1 MIQAIRSILSM
12 YQWRLPKTLVA
23 LLQHHNYK
31 VIPFV
36 QTFWHTENFSAFGDD
51 IVYRPSRPARL
62 LVSVYRVGSLAQ
74 AVFAGWLIYQWYTNG
89 QTGWWAF
96 GLAVLIVYPLVWAHV
111 LCLMVWMGR
120 LTRPKQLG
128 KAILCRILEAQ
139 VQRLRERHNFKVV
152 AIAGSVG
159 KTSTKAA
166 VAKTLEASKR
176 VLWQTGNYNDR
187 LTVPLV
193 FFGHTLPG
201 LFNLPAWIRIWVH
214 NARAIRREYPYDVV
228 VIEIGTDGP
237 GQIEAFAY
245 LKPEIVIITAIT
257 PEHMEYFGTL
267 DAVANEEL
275 TAMDF
280 AGKTL
285 VNVDDTPSE
294 YIKGREFSSYG
305 LSPTATYY
313 ASSRKQNGLKG
324 QEMTVFLG
332 KKHKFQVTIPMLGV
346 QGAKIAVAAAATA
359 HLLGETNEDIEKGLK
374 TIEPFAGR
382 MRLFAGIKKSTLID
396 DTYNASPIAVNA
408 ALDVLYAT
416 PAKQRIAILGSMN
429 ELGDYSRDAHNEVGV
444 HCDPKKLDLVVTI
457 GADARDY
464 LAPVAEQQGCKVKVF
479 MSPYEAG
486 SYIKK
491 QLKKEAVV
499 LAKGSQ
505 NGVFAEEALKELLAN
520 KNDSAEFVRQSPYW
534 LDVKRSQFS
543 DTYKAF

>member
-1 MIQAIRSILSM
+1 MIQTIRGLFSI
-12 YQWRLPKTLVA
+12 YQWRLPKILVA

-31 VIPFV
+31 VVPYMRV
-36 QTFWHTENFSAFGDD
+36 FWHTENFSSFGDD
-51 IVYRPSRPARL
+51 IVYRASTPAAL
-62 LVSVYRVGSLAQ
+62 LVGVYRVGSLAQ
-74 AVFAGWLIYQWYTNG
+74 IVLAGWLIYQWYVHD

-96 GLAVLIVYPLVWAHV
+96 GLAVLIMYPLVWAHV
-111 LCLMVWMGR
+111 LCLTVWLGR

-139 VQRLRERHNFKVV
+139 VKQLRARHDFKVV

-193 FFGHTLPG
+193 FFGHPLPG
-201 LFNLPAWIRIWVH
+201 LFNVPAWIKIWAH
-214 NARAIRREYPYDVV
+214 NSRAIRRDYQYDVV
-228 VIEIGTDGP
+228 VVEIGTDGP

-267 DAVANEEL
+267 DAVAEEEL
-275 TAMDF
+275 TAMSF
-280 AGKTL
+280 AEKTL
-285 VNVDDTPSE
+285 INIDDTPAE
-294 YIKGREFSSYG
+294 YIKNREFSSYG
-305 LSPTATYY
+305 LSPNATYY
-313 ASSRKQNGLKG
+313 ASKRKQNGLKG
-324 QEMTVFLG
+324 QEMTVYLG
-332 KKHKFQVTIPMLGV
+332 KKHKFQVTVPMLGM
-346 QGAKIAVAAAATA
+346 QGAKISVAAAATA
-359 HLLGETNEDIEKGLK
+359 HLLGESNEDIEKGLK

-382 MRLFAGIKKSTLID
+382 MRLFKGIKKSTLID

-416 PAKQRIAILGSMN
+416 PATQRIAILGSMN
-429 ELGDYSRDAHNEVGV
+429 ELGDYSRDAHNEVGA

-464 LAPVAEQQGCKVKVF
+464 LVPIAEQQGCKVRAF

-486 SYIKK
+486 VYIKK

-520 KNDSAEFVRQSPYW
+520 KNDSVDFVRQSPYW
-534 LDVKRSQFS
+534 LDVKRSQFP
-543 DTYKAF
+543 DTFKAL

>member
-1 MIQAIRSILSM
+1 MIQTIRSLFSI

-31 VIPFV
+31 VVPYV
-36 QTFWHTENFSAFGDD
+36 QTFWHTENFSSFGDD
-51 IVYRPSRPARL
+51 IVYRSSIPARL
-62 LVSVYRVGSLAQ
+62 LVGVYRIGVMAQ
-74 AVFAGWLIYQWYTNG
+74 IVLGGWLVYQWYAN
-89 QTGWWAF
+89 QQVGWWAF
-96 GLAVLIVYPLVWAHV
+96 GLALFFSYPLVWAHV
-111 LCLMVWMGR
+111 LCLMVWLGR
-120 LTRPKQLG
+120 LARPKQLG

-139 VQRLRERHNFKVV
+139 VQRLRERHHFKIV

-166 VAKTLEASKR
+166 VAKTLETSKR

-201 LFNLPAWIRIWVH
+201 LFNVPAWIKIWVH

-267 DAVANEEL
+267 SAVADEEL

-280 AGKTL
+280 AKKAL
-285 VNVDDTPSE
+285 VNVDDTPLE
-294 YIKGREFSSYG
+294 YIKDKEFSSYG

-313 ASSRKQNGLKG
+313 ASKRKQNGLKG
-324 QEMTVFLG
+324 QEMTVYLG
-332 KKHKFQVTIPMLGV
+332 KKHRFQVTVPMLGV

-359 HLLGETNEDIEKGLK
+359 HLLGESNEDIEKGLK

-382 MRLFAGIKKSTLID
+382 MRLFEGIKKSTLID

-408 ALDVLYAT
+408 ALDVLYTT

-444 HCDPKKLDLVVTI
+444 HCDPKKLDIVVTI

-464 LAPVAEQQGCKVKVF
+464 LAPVAEQQGCKVKVC

-486 SYIKK
+486 AYIKK

-520 KNDSAEFVRQSPYW
+520 KNDSAAFVRQSPYW

-543 DTYKAF
+543 DTYKVF

>member
-1 MIQAIRSILSM
+1 MKGIRNILSV
-12 YQWRLPKTLVA
+12 YHWRLPKTLIA

-31 VIPFV
+31 VVPYV
-36 QTFWHTENFSAFGDD
+36 QTFWHTENFNDFDD
-51 IVYRPSRPARL
+51 AIVYRPSFPARML
-62 LVSVYRVGSLAQ
+62 TGLYRIGSTVQIAL
-74 AVFAGWLIYQWYTNG
+74 AGWLIYQWHAHDYVG
-89 QTGWWAF
+89 GWAF
-96 GLAVLIVYPLVWAHV
+96 GLALLLITPLIWAHV
-111 LCLMVWMGR
+111 LCLAVWAGR

-139 VQRLRERHNFKVV
+139 VKQLRSRHSFKVV

-166 VAKTLEASKR
+166 VAKTLEAGKR

-201 LFNLPAWIRIWVH
+201 LFNLPAWIKVWLH
-214 NARAIRREYPYDVV
+214 NARALRREYPYDIV

-245 LKPEIVIITAIT
+245 LQPEIVIITAIT

-267 DAVANEEL
+267 DAVADEEL

-280 AGKTL
+280 AQKTL
-285 VNVDDTPSE
+285 VNVDDTPGE
-294 YIKGREFSSYG
+294 YLKKREYSSYG
-305 LSPTATYY
+305 LSPSATYY
-313 ASSRKQNGLKG
+313 AGKRTQNGLKG
-324 QEMTVFLG
+324 QEMTVYLG
-332 KKHKFQVTIPMLGV
+332 KKHKFQVTVPMLGV

-359 HLLGETNEDIEKGLK
+359 HLLGESNEDIEKGLK

-382 MRLFAGIKKSTLID
+382 MRLFKGIKKSTLID

-429 ELGDYSRDAHNEVGV
+429 ELGEYARDAHNEVGT
-444 HCDPKKLDLVVTI
+444 HCDPRKLDLVVTI

-464 LAPVAEQQGCKVKVF
+464 LAPIAEQQGCKVKVC
-479 MSPYEAG
+479 MNPYEAG
-486 SYIKK
+486 EYVRKH
-491 QLKKEAVV
+491 LKNEAVV

-520 KNDSAEFVRQSPYW
+520 KNDSTAFVRQSPYW
-534 LDVKRSQFS
+534 LDVKRQQFA
-543 DTYKAF
+543 DTYKEY